1 MGKINSKIYKIIFIA
16 SCFISTAFAEGR
28 FVDGISLIINNEPIT
43 TYEIEKYSK
52 ALNISTNRAVDLLIQ
67 KKVEDREI
75 KRSDIRVDSYDVEQ
89 EMRKIAKQNRLS
101 LDEFKEVLKDKGID
115 LDEYEE
121 ELRNKIKRERLYEK
135 IASSKIRK
143 ATEEDLKRYYKNNPQ
158 EFSIPTKIDIIEY
171 SSPSKEE
178 LLTLINQPMYRS
190 DKISA
195 SEKELDAR
203 GIHPKVLYILTNT
216 KEGEF
221 TPILKAGDRYVT
233 LYIKKKKDMKTL
245 PFEQVKNAV
254 FAKVMKEKEKEVIR
268 EYFEKIKAEAKII
281 VVRKP

>member
-52 ALNISTNRAVDLLIQ
+52 ALNISTNRAIDLLIQ

-178 LLTLINQPMYRS
+178 LLKLVNQPMYRS
-190 DKISA
+190 NEI
-195 SEKELDAR
+195 
-203 GIHPKVLYILTNT
+203 
-216 KEGEF
+216 
-221 TPILKAGDRYVT
+221 
-233 LYIKKKKDMKTL
+233 
-245 PFEQVKNAV
+245 
-254 FAKVMKEKEKEVIR
+254 
-268 EYFEKIKAEAKII
+268 
-281 VVRKP
+281 